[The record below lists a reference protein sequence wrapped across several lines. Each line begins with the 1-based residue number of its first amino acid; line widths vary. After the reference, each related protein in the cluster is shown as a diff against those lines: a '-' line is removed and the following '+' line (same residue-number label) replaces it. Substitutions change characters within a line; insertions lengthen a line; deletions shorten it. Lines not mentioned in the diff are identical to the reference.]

1 MRNILL
7 LLLVLAIAA
16 WLWAIDRETTLFV
29 VRVRDGRISSVRGR
43 LPPRALQEI
52 KDVVARAAV
61 RRAKIRALVRDGHP
75 VVRVSGEFDP
85 GFLQVLRN
93 VVGQFS
99 VAELRAARSK

>member
-1 MRNILL
+1 MRNIILL
-7 LLLVLAIAA
+7 VLVLAIAL
-16 WLWAIDRETTLFV
+16 WLWAVDRETTLFV
-29 VRVRDGRISSVRGR
+29 VRVRDGRIRSVRGR

-52 KDVVARAAV
+52 TDVVQRARV
-61 RRAKIRALVRDGHP
+61 RRAKIRALVRDGQP

-99 VAELRAARSK
+99 VAELRSARSR